1 MKKEVRNM
9 LIMLGI
15 GVVVV
20 VLGITYLTSTY
31 AGPPTEEGL
40 RVSLAESKAAFDSG
54 DGVIVDVR
62 NQEEF
67 DKLRIP
73 GSLLMPI
80 NDMEGN
86 EPDVPLDTNIYLYCT

>member
-54 DGVIVDVR
+54 EFKSHQLIAQKCHESVNWARKLNFQIAPAHAFGKWHGR
-62 NQEEF
+62 NHPRQNGF
-67 DKLRIP
+67 
-73 GSLLMPI
+73 
-80 NDMEGN
+80 
-86 EPDVPLDTNIYLYCT
+86 